1 MKAYPVVWNNPVKYK
16 NHIIFIGTF
25 HLICAYLKAIGK
37 KMEGTGFADILIEAG
52 LIGNFSLKGVISGKQ
67 YERCLHCH
75 KIVLESLER
84 MLLDRCLEMNETTL
98 DLPQHSKEIIKT
110 MIKYPSKYVFS
121 ELLAAK
127 TIFQQ
132 IEVFKTDI

>member
-1 MKAYPVVWNNPVKYK
+1 MINTPITEYSTIQEIFRLNEEVARKIKCKYNISTFDLGACMKAYPVVWNNPVKYK

-84 MLLDRCLEMNETTL
+84 ML
-98 DLPQHSKEIIKT
+98 
-110 MIKYPSKYVFS
+110 
-121 ELLAAK
+121 
-127 TIFQQ
+127 
-132 IEVFKTDI
+132 